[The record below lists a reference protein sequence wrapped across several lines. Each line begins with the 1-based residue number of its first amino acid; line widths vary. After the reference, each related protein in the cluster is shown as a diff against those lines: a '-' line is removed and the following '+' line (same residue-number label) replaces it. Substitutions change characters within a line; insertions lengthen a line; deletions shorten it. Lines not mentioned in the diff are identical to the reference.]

1 MKDFAGVERGGRLG
15 TAHRVVIAVYVLLAT
30 AFSVVMPLGEAPDE
44 VSHYSYVRYLAL
56 NGGLPPPEG
65 AASGEAFQPPL
76 YYAAGALATFWVPE
90 GGFTVKGNSD
100 YSLAVVDSV
109 PNVLLHTSQESF
121 PYRDGA
127 LAWHLL
133 RLLSVA
139 MGAGTVWATYALG
152 LLVFP
157 GRPQLAVAAAAVQRL
172 FARVPVH
179 QRRRQ

>member
-1 MKDFAGVERGGRLG
+1 M
-15 TAHRVVIAVYVLLAT
+15 
-30 AFSVVMPLGEAPDE
+30 
-44 VSHYSYVRYLAL
+44 
-56 NGGLPPPEG
+56 PEG
-65 AASGEAFQPPL
+65 S
-76 YYAAGALATFWVPE
+76 
-90 GGFTVKGNSD
+90 FTVKGNSD

-109 PNVLLHTSQESF
+109 PNVLLHTGQESF

-157 GRPQLAVAAAAVQRL
+157 GRPQLAVAAAAFNAFLPEFLFISGAVSNDNLVTMLSGLTLLQMARL
-172 FARVPVH
+172 LTT
-179 QRRRQ
+179 